1 MLQGNLR
8 NCIDIYIFFGN
19 PISRWQQVSRYD
31 AENMQVISKTP
42 TQRDWQGLSAQRG
55 EITDFELACLV
66 CGGSHL
72 TQDHWEF
79 MQTMPQDPVDMIDDL
94 AKMGLYKPEAFAV
107 ADQVNGRELRKALFL
122 KMAAK
127 GDPKRERLIQALAQ
141 QAGGLENAFAAA
153 FGPQAGLFFADSIR
167 NSNFTRREFL
177 KNLAIGAALV
187 TAASV
192 AKYPDQ
198 EVNAQEAG
206 PLEKTELQVG
216 FIPITCAT
224 PIIMSE
230 PLGFYQ
236 KHGLNAKV
244 VKMPSWGAVRDSAI
258 AGELDAYHMLAPMP
272 IAMTLGLGSASFG
285 IKLASIEN
293 INGQAITVAER
304 HKGNVNGPA
313 DFKGFVIG
321 VPFPYSMH
329 NLLLRYY
336 LATGGIDPDVDVQIR
351 PVPPPDSIAQLVAG
365 DIDAYLMPDPFNQRA
380 VFEGAGFIHLLTK
393 DLWPGHPCCA
403 FAASD
408 QWIDE
413 NPNTFRA
420 LNKAII
426 EAAGYAQDPQNRP
439 EIATAISTR
448 AFLNQP
454 EEVVKAVLTGDFEDG
469 NGSEFSI
476 PDRIDFD
483 PYPWQSFANWISSQ
497 LVRWDLQGDGRVAE
511 VITDDTYNEIGQ
523 DIFLTDLARELA
535 QELGQTPP
543 TEIYRTETL
552 MFDEFDPANPSAYIQ
567 DQIDQYGV

>member
-1 MLQGNLR
+1 MV
-8 NCIDIYIFFGN
+8 FT
-19 PISRWQQVSRYD
+19 ST
-31 AENMQVISKTP
+31 TP
-42 TQRDWQGLSAQRG
+42 TDQKWKNLNCDRNKLS
-55 EITDFELACLV
+55 DSKLACEF
-66 CGGSHL
+66 CGGQHP
-72 TQDHWEF
+72 TMDHWEF
-79 MQTMPQDPVDMIDDL
+79 IQTMPSDPVDMVDDL
-94 AKMGLYKPEAFAV
+94 VKMGLYKQNQLRAAEN
-107 ADQVNGRELRKALFL
+107 VNAHELRKALFL
-122 KMAAK
+122 KTV
-127 GDPKRERLIQALAQ
+127 GRGSSKREKLILDLCK

-167 NSNFTRREFL
+167 TSGVTRREFL
-177 KNLAIGAALV
+177 RNVAVGAALV
-187 TAASV
+187 TLASCGSGGDPV
-192 AKYPDQ
+192 AEDVSAEPIST
-198 EVNAQEAG
+198 EG
-206 PLEKTELQVG
+206 LEKTDLQIG

-272 IAMTLGLGSASFG
+272 IAMTLGLGSAAFG
-285 IKLASIEN
+285 VKLASIEN

-336 LATGGIDPDVDVQIR
+336 LATGGLDPDVDVQIR
-351 PVPPPDSIAQLVAG
+351 PVPPPDSIAQMVAG

-380 VFEGAGFIHLLTK
+380 VYEGVGFIHLITK
-393 DLWPGHPCCA
+393 ELWPGHPCCA

-408 QWIDE
+408 QWISD

-426 EAAGYAQDPQNRP
+426 EAAGYAHDSANRS
-439 EIATAISTR
+439 EIAAAISER

-454 EEVVKAVLTGDFEDG
+454 IEVVEAVLTGNFEDG
-469 NGSEFSI
+469 NGNTLSV

-497 LVRWDLQGDGRVAE
+497 LVRWDLQGDSKAGQ
-511 VITDDTYNEIGQ
+511 VITDKGYETVGTE
-523 DIFLTDLARELA
+523 IFLTDIARELA
-535 QELGQTPP
+535 EELGQSPP
-543 TEIYRTETL
+543 TEIYRTEKL
-552 MFDEFDPANPSAYIQ
+552 KFDSFDPANPDAYIKE
-567 DQIDQYGV
+567 QIDKYNV

>member
-1 MLQGNLR
+1 MVFTAIQTNQKWGNL
-8 NCIDIYIFFGN
+8 NCD
-19 PISRWQQVSRYD
+19 
-31 AENMQVISKTP
+31 
-42 TQRDWQGLSAQRG
+42 RG
-55 EITDFELACLV
+55 ELSDLQLACV
-66 CGGSHL
+66 ICGGQHS
-72 TQDHWEF
+72 TMDHWEF
-79 MQTMPQDPVDMIDDL
+79 IQTMPSDPVDMVDDL
-94 AKMGLYKPEAFAV
+94 VKMGLYKQNQLRA
-107 ADQVNGRELRKALFL
+107 ADSINAHELRKALFL
-122 KMAAK
+122 KTV
-127 GDPKRERLIQALAQ
+127 GRGSPKREKLILDLCK

-167 NSNFTRREFL
+167 NSGATRREFL
-177 KNLAIGAALV
+177 RNMAVGAALV
-187 TAASV
+187 TLASCGGGGGEPTV
-192 AKYPDQ
+192 EDTGEPVST
-198 EVNAQEAG
+198 EG
-206 PLEKTELQVG
+206 LEKTDLQVG

-236 KHGLNAKV
+236 KYGLNAKV

-272 IAMTLGLGSASFG
+272 IAMTLGLGSAAFG
-285 IKLASIEN
+285 VKLASIEN

-351 PVPPPDSIAQLVAG
+351 PVPPPDSIAQMVAG

-380 VFEGAGFIHLLTK
+380 VYEGVGFIHLITK
-393 DLWPGHPCCA
+393 ELWPGHPCCA

-408 QWIDE
+408 QWISE

-420 LNKAII
+420 LNKSII
-426 EAAGYAQDPQNRP
+426 EAAGYARDPQNRP
-439 EIATAISTR
+439 EIAAAISER

-454 EEVVKAVLTGDFEDG
+454 VEVVEAVLTGNFEDG
-469 NGSEFSI
+469 NGNTLNV

-497 LVRWDLQGDGRVAE
+497 LVRWDLQGDGAAAKAMTDQGYDE
-511 VITDDTYNEIGQ
+511 VGKE
-523 DIFLTDLARELA
+523 IFLTDLARELA
-535 QELGQTPP
+535 EELGQEPP
-543 TEIYRTETL
+543 SEIYRSEEL
-552 MFDEFDPANPSAYIQ
+552 MFDTFDPANPDAYVQ
-567 DQIDQYGV
+567 QQIDEYGV